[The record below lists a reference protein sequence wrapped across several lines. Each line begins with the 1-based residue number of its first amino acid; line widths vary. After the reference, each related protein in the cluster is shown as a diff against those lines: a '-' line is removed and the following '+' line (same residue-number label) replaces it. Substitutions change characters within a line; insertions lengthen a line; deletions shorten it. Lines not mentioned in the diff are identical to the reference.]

1 MDHTFHGR
9 RSCMARHTVRHRA
22 YPVVPNWSP
31 SPDPVAPGGRVLVER
46 PVPDADIGGLH
57 LRDEVLHRPHDEG
70 APEQGRG
77 IASKGSST
85 EPRPPP
91 DPGPETGR
99 DRARRAL
106 TSHRLY
112 NRSIRTG
119 PHHQPHAP
127 CPMRPGLHR
136 RRPWR
141 CRRQRERRRRRTVA
155 DESAQTGQPQRS
167 ATLPAPPGRR
177 SAHDP
182 LQHDSNQFGLRFAS
196 RFRQIRRRG
205 LPVPQLGGPYVAVDH

>member
-46 PVPDADIGGLH
+46 PVPDADAGGLH

-106 TSHRLY
+106 TSHRPA
-112 NRSIRTG
+112 TG
-119 PHHQPHAP
+119 ASGRVPTTSPMPHAP
-127 CPMRPGLHR
+127 CARASIDGDR
-136 RRPWR
+136 GDA
-141 CRRQRERRRRRTVA
+141 EGSASDA
-155 DESAQTGQPQRS
+155 DGGQSPTRALRLANHSAQPHSRPHPGGAQPTTRCNMTQTS
-167 ATLPAPPGRR
+167 SG
-177 SAHDP
+177 SG
-182 LQHDSNQFGLRFAS
+182 S
-196 RFRQIRRRG
+196 RRG
-205 LPVPQLGGPYVAVDH
+205 SGRYADAAFRSHSLVVRT